1 MEERNDNNEKSVEFD
16 ENEVLTDTE
25 VADAVEDMPTD
36 LHTDNSVAEGKD
48 EPVAQKPKEKKNR
61 QHTASFSG
69 TVCFINKCWRY
80 TENII
85 LRIKYPL
92 AAYSA
97 DSEHFR

>member
-1 MEERNDNNEKSVEFD
+1 MERLEAFEKM
-16 ENEVLTDTE
+16 L
-25 VADAVEDMPTD
+25 EDIKNQAEYEKEQMEK
-36 LHTDNSVAEGKD
+36 LKAEG
-48 EPVAQKPKEKKNR
+48 KKNR

-85 LRIKYPL
+85 SRIKYPL

-97 DSEHFR
+97 GSEHFR